1 MRRPLAILL
10 ALAAALVL
18 AAPAAAVNPWLGL
31 RIINFAHQGGE
42 DILPSNTLYA
52 MKRSMAEGADMLEL
66 DIGVTKD
73 DRIVVLHDN
82 GVDRTTNGTGSV
94 NALTLAQVR
103 RLDAAYWFVPGRNAV
118 KGLPA
123 SRYPYRG
130 IRTGAKAVPKGF
142 RREDFRVPTLD
153 EVLAA
158 FPRTPMNVEI
168 KGVDGKDLAVYA
180 HGAELLAALL
190 KKSGRTDVIVTSFE
204 QSAIDRFHELAPK
217 VPLAPG
223 IGGTASFFL
232 SNGSPG
238 PGVVAFQV
246 PITYKLGDQLLVI
259 TTPNFVQRAHDA
271 GYAVHVW
278 LSNDTEDVATYKRL
292 LNMCVDG
299 IMAANPRS
307 FEAVLRKAGI
317 AQPSRAG
324 SDPCGTRPSAKKL
337 TAKGGAV
344 SVPLARHGLSLEH
357 RRGTV
362 RLLARSGP
370 ARRVLGSGTF
380 DLATGAAATTSAV
393 RLNAAGRAALRSD
406 PSLKVIAAVRERAPV
421 SDTGVTLTAGEK
433 VFESRSSSEA
443 SGSGR

>member
-1 MRRPLAILL
+1 MRRPLTILT
-10 ALAAALVL
+10 ALAAALAL
-18 AAPAAAVNPWLGL
+18 ASPAAAANPWLDL

-42 DILPSNTLYA
+42 DILPSNTLFA
-52 MKRSMAEGADMLEL
+52 MKRSLAEGADMLEL
-66 DIGVTKD
+66 DVGVTKD

-94 NALTLAQVR
+94 NALTLAEVQ
-103 RLDAAYWFVPGRNAV
+103 RLDAAYWFVPGRNTV
-118 KGLPA
+118 RDLPA
-123 SRYPYRG
+123 STYPYRG
-130 IRTGAKAVPKGF
+130 VRTGAKQAPKGF

-153 EVLAA
+153 EALAA

-190 KKSGRTDVIVTSFE
+190 NRARRTDVIVTSFE
-204 QSAIDRFHELAPK
+204 QSAIDRFHDLAPK

-246 PITYKLGDQLLVI
+246 PITFRFGDQLLVI

-292 LNMCVDG
+292 LKMCVDG

-317 AQPSRAG
+317 AQPGRRG
-324 SDPCGTRPSAKKL
+324 IDPCGTQGGR
-337 TAKGGAV
+337 TATATGAIAT
-344 SVPLARHGLSLEH
+344 VPLVRRGLSLEH
-357 RRGTV
+357 RRGSV
-362 RLLARSGP
+362 ALA
-370 ARRVLGSGTF
+370 ARPGTPGVKAGTVLGRGAF
-380 DLATGAAATTSAV
+380 DLATGAPGTSSKVA
-393 RLNAAGRAALRSD
+393 LKAAGRAALKGRRKLDVDVVVSERGTV
-406 PSLKVIAAVRERAPV
+406 KVTRAA
-421 SDTGVTLTAGEK
+421 LTAG
-433 VFESRSSSEA
+433 
-443 SGSGR
+443 

>member
-1 MRRPLAILL
+1 MRRPLAVLIT
-10 ALAAALVL
+10 LAAVL
-18 AAPAAAVNPWLGL
+18 AVAAPAGAANPWLGL

-52 MKRSMAEGADMLEL
+52 MKRSMAEGSDMLEL

-94 NALTLAQVR
+94 NALTLAEVQK
-103 RLDAAYWFVPGRNAV
+103 LDAAYWFVPGRNAV
-118 KGLPA
+118 KDLPA
-123 SRYPYRG
+123 SSYPYRG
-130 IRTGAKAVPKGF
+130 IRTGAKKVPQGF

-168 KGVDGKDLAVYA
+168 KGVDGKDLTVYA
-180 HGAELLAALL
+180 HGADLLAALL
-190 KKSGRTDVIVTSFE
+190 KKSRRTDVIVTSFE
-204 QSAIDRFHELAPK
+204 QSAIDRFHGLAPK

-223 IGGTASFFL
+223 IGGTANFFL

-246 PITYKLGDQLLVI
+246 PITFKFGDQLLVI

-299 IMAANPRS
+299 IMAANPRA
-307 FEAVLRKAGI
+307 FEAVLRKAGFG
-317 AQPSRAG
+317 QPGQPGRPG
-324 SDPCGTRPSAKKL
+324 SDPCATRATPKRAATVAGA
-337 TAKGGAV
+337 TAT
-344 SVPLARHGLSLEH
+344 LQLQRRGLSLEH
-357 RRGTV
+357 RRGSV
-362 RLLARSGP
+362 LLAMPGRAGK
-370 ARRVLGSGTF
+370 VLGKGTF
-380 DLATGAAATTSAV
+380 DLATGAAGTTSKV
-393 RLNAAGRAALRSD
+393 RLTAAGRAALRGRRTLVAD
-406 PSLKVIAAVRERAPV
+406 AVV
-421 SDTGVTLTAGEK
+421 SDLGRTTVTRTTLTAG
-433 VFESRSSSEA
+433 
-443 SGSGR
+443 

>member
-1 MRRPLAILL
+1 MRRPLLALL
-10 ALAAALVL
+10 ALAIALTA
-18 AAPAAAVNPWLGL
+18 AAPAHAAVNPWLGQ

-94 NALTLAQVR
+94 NALTLAEVR

-118 KGLPA
+118 HDLPA
-123 SRYPYRG
+123 SSYPYRG
-130 IRTGAKAVPKGF
+130 IRTGARKVPRGF

-158 FPRTPMNVEI
+158 FPKTPMNVEI
-168 KGVDGKDLAVYA
+168 KGVDGKDLTVYA
-180 HGAELLAALL
+180 HGADLLAALL
-190 KKSGRTDVIVTSFE
+190 NKSRRTDIVVTSFE
-204 QSAIDRFHELAPK
+204 QSAIDRFHGLAPK

-223 IGGTASFFL
+223 IGGTAAFFL
-232 SNGSPG
+232 SNNSPG

-246 PITYKLGDQLLVI
+246 PITFKFGDQLLVI

-299 IMAANPRS
+299 VMAANPRA
-307 FEAVLRKAGI
+307 FGAVLRKAGYGR
-317 AQPSRAG
+317 PGGPG
-324 SDPCGTRPSAKKL
+324 SDPCTTQATPKRAALVAS
-337 TAKGGAV
+337 GAAT
-344 SVPLARHGLSLEH
+344 LQLRRRGLSLEH
-357 RRGTV
+357 RRGSV
-362 RLLARSGP
+362 LLAAPGRAGT
-370 ARRVLGSGTF
+370 VLGKGTF
-380 DLATGAAATTSAV
+380 DLATGAAATTAKV
-393 RLNAAGRAALRSD
+393 RLTAAGRAALRGRRT
-406 PSLKVIAAVRERAPV
+406 LAADAVV
-421 SDTGVTLTAGEK
+421 SDRGRTTVTRTTLTAG
-433 VFESRSSSEA
+433 
-443 SGSGR
+443 